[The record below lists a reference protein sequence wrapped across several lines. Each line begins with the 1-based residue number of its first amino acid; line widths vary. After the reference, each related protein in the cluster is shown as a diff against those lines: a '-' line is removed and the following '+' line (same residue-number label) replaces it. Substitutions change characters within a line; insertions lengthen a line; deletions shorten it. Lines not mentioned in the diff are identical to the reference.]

1 MKWRVSVTNFQTC
14 RNTTKCLGCEA
25 FRLLPRMCVAYNYIT
40 NGAVLHQ
47 RCNSRNLQCVHAL
60 RHKDMLL
67 SRPVGQGM
75 TFPWSGLLAHLDVA
89 GQVWDYW
96 PKFFTSRSASQAG
109 RNDMKF
115 GSRFLSAIGETK
127 RKRWQNRFW
136 LIYLLLLFRPEKVS
150 LRRAQG
156 SAPGLV
162 TSHSLIEYR
171 SHSVCIFRFTNCVCV
186 WNIWKDVK
194 LLTHALIVMIGF
206 FLFCGPLPSLHL
218 LRCRGTIHVL
228 CAMVQRSGHS
238 TCGYHG
244 WSPWRTCNFFC
255 DGKRLN
261 PKTSKSIFLFQNAS
275 NQNQIIQFHVSTCT
289 VFAIWLSC
297 IRTS

>member
-1 MKWRVSVTNFQTC
+1 
-14 RNTTKCLGCEA
+14 
-25 FRLLPRMCVAYNYIT
+25 MCVAYNYIT

-96 PKFFTSRSASQAG
+96 PTLFTSRSASQAG

-156 SAPGLV
+156 
-162 TSHSLIEYR
+162 
-171 SHSVCIFRFTNCVCV
+171 VCPRTGDLPQSDWIPLPLCMHLSIYKLCVC
-186 WNIWKDVK
+186 
-194 LLTHALIVMIGF
+194 
-206 FLFCGPLPSLHL
+206 
-218 LRCRGTIHVL
+218 GT
-228 CAMVQRSGHS
+228 SG
-238 TCGYHG
+238 
-244 WSPWRTCNFFC
+244 
-255 DGKRLN
+255 KM
-261 PKTSKSIFLFQNAS
+261 
-275 NQNQIIQFHVSTCT
+275 
-289 VFAIWLSC
+289 
-297 IRTS
+297 